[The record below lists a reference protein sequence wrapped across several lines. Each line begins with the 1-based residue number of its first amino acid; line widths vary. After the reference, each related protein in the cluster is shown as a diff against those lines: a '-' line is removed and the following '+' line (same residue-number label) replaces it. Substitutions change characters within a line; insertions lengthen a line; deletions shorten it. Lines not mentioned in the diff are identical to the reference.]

1 MSLPIVAVIGRPNVG
16 KSSFFNVI
24 AGERI
29 SIVDPTPGATRDR
42 LMQQVEWIGRTF
54 WLIDT
59 GGIEPESADEI
70 TKHMRLQA
78 EIAIEMAD
86 VVIFMT
92 DLKEG
97 LNPADEDIAQMLR
110 EAGKHVVLTVNK
122 SDQVGADPPGIYE
135 FYALGLGQVYAMSAS
150 HRLGLSEVMDAVLSH
165 LPPVETEADDEEI
178 TKIAVIGK
186 PNAGKSSLVNRLLGE
201 NRTIVSAVA
210 GTTRD
215 AIDEAMEHDGQ
226 PFLLID
232 TAGLKKRGQIERGI
246 EKYAMI
252 RALGAIERAD
262 VCLLIIDGV
271 EGVTAQDTKVAGL
284 AHEAG
289 KATILVINKWDA
301 VDKDE
306 TSINAMRETIRRRFP
321 FMSYAPS
328 VFVSAKTGAGVQ
340 KLLPLAAAC
349 KAAAHKKIGTGVL
362 NTWISDA
369 VTMQPTPQDKGRHL
383 KIYYL
388 TQVATAPPTFILF
401 VNDTKLT
408 HFSYTRYLE
417 NRLRESFGFEGT
429 PVRFIYRGRGEE
441 DDTLRRDM
449 SRRRKRN
456 T

>member
-1 MSLPIVAVIGRPNVG
+1 
-16 KSSFFNVI
+16 
-24 AGERI
+24 
-29 SIVDPTPGATRDR
+29 
-42 LMQQVEWIGRTF
+42 
-54 WLIDT
+54 
-59 GGIEPESADEI
+59 
-70 TKHMRLQA
+70 
-78 EIAIEMAD
+78 
-86 VVIFMT
+86 
-92 DLKEG
+92 
-97 LNPADEDIAQMLR
+97 
-110 EAGKHVVLTVNK
+110 
-122 SDQVGADPPGIYE
+122 
-135 FYALGLGQVYAMSAS
+135 
-150 HRLGLSEVMDAVLSH
+150 
-165 LPPVETEADDEEI
+165 
-178 TKIAVIGK
+178 
-186 PNAGKSSLVNRLLGE
+186 
-201 NRTIVSAVA
+201 
-210 GTTRD
+210 
-215 AIDEAMEHDGQ
+215 
-226 PFLLID
+226 
-232 TAGLKKRGQIERGI
+232 
-246 EKYAMI
+246 
-252 RALGAIERAD
+252 
-262 VCLLIIDGV
+262 
-271 EGVTAQDTKVAGL
+271 
-284 AHEAG
+284 
-289 KATILVINKWDA
+289 
-301 VDKDE
+301 
-306 TSINAMRETIRRRFP
+306 MRETIRRRFP